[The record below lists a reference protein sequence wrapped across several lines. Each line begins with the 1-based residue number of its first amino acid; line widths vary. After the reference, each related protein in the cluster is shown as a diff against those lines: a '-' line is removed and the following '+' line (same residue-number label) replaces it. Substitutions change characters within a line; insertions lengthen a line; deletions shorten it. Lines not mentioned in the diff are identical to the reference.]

1 MEHRVPT
8 VYTECVE
15 NSNLLLPE
23 EEFHPVQIFPV
34 RAAKKRGPFDSA
46 LLLGIGPEAPLRDVK
61 MKAPTEAASQ
71 DAASRVKGLVS
82 ARLGQSIMTPGF
94 RVVRC

>member
-46 LLLGIGPEAPLRDVK
+46 LLLGISTRGATAGCQNERGRQLRRPLRMRPVGLRGW
-61 MKAPTEAASQ
+61 SQ
-71 DAASRVKGLVS
+71 LDWVNPL
-82 ARLGQSIMTPGF
+82 
-94 RVVRC
+94 